1 MHRLMAGV
9 TILEHELSELR
20 LLVERQTGILL
31 DCPNSALA
39 AHVAEYLESHEL
51 ESPAALVDRLRASD
65 QDPHALPTFL
75 DGVLNVNTGFFRHP
89 GAMNAL
95 ARQVIP
101 QLYAR
106 KSEDGFCTLRIW
118 SAGCS
123 TGEEAYS
130 IAMALCE
137 ALPGGNGNSNGASNG
152 NGRDKSVASRNG
164 GVAENGVAACAGQ
177 SMKDWSIHIVGSDL
191 LPSAIEVAERGL
203 YPQSALT
210 GLPPAAIRACF
221 SKIGSPSGGQ
231 NSSQE
236 GSQNSSSTGSTS
248 NGAASSGLVS
258 NGSARNGSAQGS
270 TNGAANGTNGSTNV
284 AHLLV
289 KPRLRSLVTFNT
301 MNLTKPVYI
310 GRFDCIFCMEV
321 LPHLSRAQRIALL
334 ERLHLYLEPG
344 GYLFLRQTEKLCAPN
359 LNFRSETFDGYTFH
373 RKPLAASATSGRYP
387 LVVRIVYFIYN
398 RQMKTVTAT
407 DAKQRLAALL
417 DAAQREPVLIRR
429 QNRDVAVIMS
439 AEEYERIRGMN
450 NAELKRTM
458 DRIGAQAAARGM
470 TEEILADILKD

>member
-39 AHVAEYLESHEL
+39 AHVAEYLESQEL
-51 ESPAALVDRLRASD
+51 ESSAALMDRLRASD
-65 QDPHALPTFL
+65 QDPAAFPSFL

-101 QLYAR
+101 QLYSR
-106 KSEDGFCTLRIW
+106 KSDDGFCTLRIW

-130 IAMALCE
+130 IAMALCD
-137 ALPGGNGNSNGASNG
+137 AIPGGNGNSNGASNG
-152 NGRDKSVASRNG
+152 NATRDAREKSVASRNG
-164 GVAENGVAACAGQ
+164 GIAENSVAACAGQSVAGQ

-191 LPSAIEVAERGL
+191 LPSAIGVAERGL

-221 SKIGSPSGGQ
+221 SKIGSPGVGQ
-231 NSSQE
+231 NGSQE
-236 GSQNSSSTGSTS
+236 ALQNP
-248 NGAASSGLVS
+248 AS
-258 NGSARNGSAQGS
+258 NGSAGNRSV
-270 TNGAANGTNGSTNV
+270 NGSTNV
-284 AHLLV
+284 APTPTSAAHLLV

-310 GRFDCIFCMEV
+310 GRFDCIFCMDV
-321 LPHLSRAQRIALL
+321 LPHLSRVQRTALL

-344 GYLFLRQTEKLCAPN
+344 GYLFLSQTEKLCAPN

-373 RKPLAASATSGRYP
+373 RKPLAASAAYGR
-387 LVVRIVYFIYN
+387 
-398 RQMKTVTAT
+398 
-407 DAKQRLAALL
+407 
-417 DAAQREPVLIRR
+417 
-429 QNRDVAVIMS
+429 
-439 AEEYERIRGMN
+439 
-450 NAELKRTM
+450 
-458 DRIGAQAAARGM
+458 
-470 TEEILADILKD
+470 

>member
-51 ESPAALVDRLRASD
+51 ESPAALMARLRASD
-65 QDPHALPTFL
+65 QDPSALPAFL

-95 ARQVIP
+95 ARQVVP
-101 QLYAR
+101 QLYSR
-106 KSEDGFCTLRIW
+106 KSDDGPATLRIW

-137 ALPGGNGNSNGASNG
+137 ALPGGNGNGAGNGSSNGAGSSSNNG
-152 NGRDKSVASRNG
+152 NGSKDSKDKSAAGRNG
-164 GVAENGVAACAGQ
+164 GIAENGVAAATAPVL
-177 SMKDWSIHIVGSDL
+177 KDWSIHIVGSDL

-203 YPQSALT
+203 YPQSGLT
-210 GLPPAAIRACF
+210 GLPPAAIRASF
-221 SKIGSPSGGQ
+221 SKIGSSNG
-231 NSSQE
+231 NSN
-236 GSQNSSSTGSTS
+236 GSQDGSPNGATNGSGNGSS
-248 NGAASSGLVS
+248 NGAGNGSGGS
-258 NGSARNGSAQGS
+258 NG
-270 TNGAANGTNGSTNV
+270 

-310 GRFDCIFCMEV
+310 GRFDCIFCMDV
-321 LPHLSRAQRIALL
+321 LPHLSRAQRTALM

-344 GYLFLRQTEKLCAPN
+344 GYLFLSQTEKLCAPN
-359 LNFRSETFDGYTFH
+359 LNFRSETFDGYTYH
-373 RKPLAASATSGRYP
+373 RKPLAASAAYGR
-387 LVVRIVYFIYN
+387 
-398 RQMKTVTAT
+398 
-407 DAKQRLAALL
+407 
-417 DAAQREPVLIRR
+417 
-429 QNRDVAVIMS
+429 
-439 AEEYERIRGMN
+439 
-450 NAELKRTM
+450 
-458 DRIGAQAAARGM
+458 
-470 TEEILADILKD
+470 